1 VKWYEAVL
9 VAGAVVGI
17 YSLLSAS
24 REDGGGGGDVD
35 GGGDAEGQ

>member
-1 VKWYEAVL
+1 MKWYEAVL

-24 REDGGGGGDVD
+24 RDGGEGGDDDD
-35 GGGDAEGQ
+35 GTGDTGD

>member
-1 VKWYEAVL
+1 MKWYEAVL

-24 REDGGGGGDVD
+24 RDRGEERDDDGGVADAGD
-35 GGGDAEGQ
+35 